1 MGLIINDRI
10 QQLIAGY
17 PTISDKYNVAPA
29 VLEGNTALKFGQAVK
44 FGNTDGYFLPAGE
57 MLDINE
63 FAGFALATNVKVAE
77 NFPGTIVQI
86 NPGEAFNLFL
96 NGGIAIE
103 LDDAATMAQVK
114 SNLVPH
120 LILAT
125 GKVTTADKYNAGTI
139 VPIPNA
145 TFTGIKETQGTKK
158 IAEIYVKC

>member
-1 MGLIINDRI
+1 MSLIIKDRI

-17 PTISDKYNVAPA
+17 PTISDKYDVAPA

-44 FGNTDGYFLPAGE
+44 FGATDGYFQPAAD
-57 MLDINE
+57 MASINE

-96 NGGIAIE
+96 DGGIAVE
-103 LDDAATMAQVK
+103 LDDAATMEQVK
-114 SNLVPH
+114 SNTVPH
-120 LILAT
+120 IILAT
-125 GKVTTADKYNAGTI
+125 GKITTVDKFNEDTV

-145 TFTGIKETQGTKK
+145 KFTGIKETQGTKK